1 MKTAHLNQKYAEY
14 KAVSQSTI
22 DQLLPFI
29 EKTPKP
35 RQKVVWMDEEFRSN
49 RRKKRQLERKWRKN
63 RSEQNREKYITHV
76 QKCQLL
82 SRIHTILN

>member
-35 RQKVVWMDEEFRSN
+35 RQKVVWMNEEFRSN
-49 RRKKRQLERKWRKN
+49 QRISRQLEKKLRKN
-63 RSEQNREKYITHV
+63 RSEQNRVKYTT
-76 QKCQLL
+76 Q
-82 SRIHTILN
+82 